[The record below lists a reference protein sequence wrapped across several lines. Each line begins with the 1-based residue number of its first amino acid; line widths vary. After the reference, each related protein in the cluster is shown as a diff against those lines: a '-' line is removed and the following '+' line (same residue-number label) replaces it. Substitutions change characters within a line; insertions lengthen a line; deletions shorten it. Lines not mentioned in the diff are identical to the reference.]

1 MRRTTEMMAVDE
13 RLIALID
20 EHPEVFEG
28 YKIELLRG
36 DIVMMAGPDWVHN
49 KIVLWTQRQFSLD
62 RWEPLQTQD
71 IAIPGEDSEPQPDLL
86 VMEQGAFEGPGRLVP
101 AAAATLLVEVVSKTS
116 ALRDYHQKRSMYA
129 AGRVPAYLIID
140 PFAAKCVLLT
150 EPFGAG
156 EKADYRTERTSKFGE
171 PVPLDLMGVTLDTSD
186 FRTLPGTPR

>member
-49 KIVLWTQRQFSLD
+49 DIVELVRDRIPGD
-62 RWEPLQTQD
+62 RWQRKTTQD
-71 IAIPGEDSEPQPDLL
+71 IAIPGEKSEPQPDLL
-86 VMEQGAFEGPGRLVP
+86 VIERGAFEGPGRLVP
-101 AAAATLLVEVVSKTS
+101 AEAATLLVEVVSKTS
-116 ALRDYHQKRSMYA
+116 AHRDYHEKRSVYA

-150 EPFGAG
+150 EPFGVG
-156 EKADYRTERTSKFGE
+156 EEADYRTERTSKFGE
-171 PVPLDLMGVTLDTSD
+171 PVPLDLIGTILDTSN
-186 FRTLPGTPR
+186 FRTLPGNPR